1 MTPSLRRVAWAG
13 LFLFIAWAIFKSYA
27 LFRIHFPIRDH
38 AMIPPLQEMQTFC
51 VGRYLIDLPKGSV
64 LFRAESSAGGKAAV
78 NFFSD
83 TPVTYSQF
91 LEKIRIRWEEL
102 KELKKD
108 GNEVFEKPSE
118 RIEFL
123 QDGVIFTFRHRS
135 DYEDE
140 WPGGDKGLQHFY
152 DTEGYLWRSSVLY
165 RFYGGIV
172 RNETETAMQHMIL
185 RQDDELPSRQGFCGG
200 RSFFPGPPQERESVN
215 FAFRLPT
222 NPPIELRINMPSGRP
237 PKQNLAL
244 FNSNDFKA
252 SMVRDAKLS
261 IGSMGGEEWIT
272 TSTESKFEN
281 RYNSSMDAH
290 WYYVKETIQAPLPGE
305 LGIHVRMEFDVDT
318 ETPPPT
324 FGELPPAK
332 AEGEVGKE
340 EFLALWDGILKTLR
354 PRPGAF

>member
-38 AMIPPLQEMQTFC
+38 AMIPPFQEMQTFC

-64 LFRAESSAGGKAAV
+64 LFRAESSAGGEADAD
-78 NFFSD
+78 FFADHS
-83 TPVTYSQF
+83 VTHSQF
-91 LEKIRIRWEEL
+91 LERVQARWAEL
-102 KELKKD
+102 KELKQDKR
-108 GNEVFEKPSE
+108 EVFEKPSE
-118 RIEFL
+118 RIEAV
-123 QDGVIFTFRHRS
+123 QDGVVFTFRHTS
-135 DYEDE
+135 YYLDE

-152 DTEGYLWRSSVLY
+152 ETEGYLWRNNVLY
-165 RFYGGIV
+165 RFSDATTKEEVVSSMKRLGF
-172 RNETETAMQHMIL
+172 
-185 RQDDELPSRQGFCGG
+185 RQDDEIPSHQGFCGG

-281 RYNSSMDAH
+281 RYNSSRDAH

-318 ETPPPT
+318 ETPPTT

-340 EFLALWDGILKTLR
+340 EFLALWDGIHKTLR